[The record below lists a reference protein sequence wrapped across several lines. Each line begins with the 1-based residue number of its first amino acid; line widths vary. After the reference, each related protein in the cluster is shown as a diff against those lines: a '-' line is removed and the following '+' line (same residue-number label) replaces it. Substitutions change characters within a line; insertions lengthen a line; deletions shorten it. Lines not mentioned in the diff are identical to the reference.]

1 MSDDFRQQIS
11 EASESCFGFKANAS
25 HRTYLDIQPNQSIR
39 PQYTH
44 QDYYY
49 FRRGEAPPTRQK
61 EGIRMCMKAYRNVG
75 IIRNVIDLM
84 GDFASQGMIVT
95 HPNPKVEKFYRAWFA
110 AINGV
115 ERSERILNTLFRCGT
130 VVVRRRE
137 GRVNKKI
144 KKELS
149 QGDLNKITNKPR
161 KNWVPA
167 KYDILNPLM
176 VEVEGTEVDLF
187 EGNLRYKLM
196 LTKNF
201 QNQVSDRDPLQK
213 SYLGTDNVPLDPNE
227 ISVYHYK
234 KDDWQ
239 LWGDPV
245 IYPILDDI
253 SMMEKM
259 KLADMSALD
268 GAISS
273 IRLWKLGDFE
283 HKIVPDKGTIDRLR
297 NILASNVGGGT
308 MDLVWTPDLSFEES
322 NTNLH
327 QFLGKEKYEPIL
339 SHIYAGLGI
348 PPTLTGMAGQSG
360 GFTNNFISLK
370 TLIERLEYG
379 RQILMSFW
387 RQEFKR
393 VQKAMGFT
401 APAAIHYEEIM
412 VSNEVQQR
420 NLLMQ
425 LADRNIISDK
435 TLLERLGE
443 DPMLEESRIRLETK
457 DRDKERKPEKT
468 SPYHD
473 PQLEQKEE
481 LKQKSQNRDQR
492 QGGRPDNVVEN
503 QPRKEKSKNPK
514 SQPGKAEM
522 YLWAESAMERVSR
535 VLTDGTLQ
543 FLGKKDIRGL
553 SKAETAD
560 LESLKLSVFHNV
572 PPMSDVTPELLSSL
586 LVKPCSIPADT
597 QECVSTA
604 HYHLGD
610 LSVAEIRKLHI
621 FAYCERN
628 TN

>member
-1 MSDDFRQQIS
+1 
-11 EASESCFGFKANAS
+11 
-25 HRTYLDIQPNQSIR
+25 
-39 PQYTH
+39 
-44 QDYYY
+44 
-49 FRRGEAPPTRQK
+49 
-61 EGIRMCMKAYRNVG
+61 MKAYRSVG
-75 IIRNVIDLM
+75 IIRNVVDLM
-84 GDFASQGMIVT
+84 GDFASQGMLVT
-95 HPNPKVEKFYRAWFA
+95 HPNPSVEKFYRAWFQ
-110 AINGV
+110 AIGGV

-130 VVVRRRE
+130 VIVRRRE
-137 GRVNKKI
+137 GHVNKKVR
-144 KKELS
+144 KELTK
-149 QGDLNKITNKPR
+149 GENGLEKVINKTR
-161 KNWVPA
+161 KNYVPA

-176 VEVEGTEVDLF
+176 VEVDGTEVDLF
-187 EGNLRYKLM
+187 EGNLKYKLM
-196 LTKNF
+196 LSKSF
-201 QNQVSDRDPLQK
+201 QSKVSDTDPLSK
-213 SYLGTDNVPLDPNE
+213 RYMGHDSIPLSPDE

-245 IYPILDDI
+245 VYPILDDI
-253 SMMEKM
+253 NMMEKM

-283 HKIVPDKGTIDRLR
+283 HKIVPDKSTIDRFR

-308 MDLVWTPDLSFEES
+308 MDLVWTPDLDFKES

-327 QFLGKEKYEPIL
+327 NFLGKEKYEPIL

-379 RQILMSFW
+379 RQILMGFW

-393 VQKAMGFT
+393 VQKAMGFRI
-401 APAAIHYEEIM
+401 PASIHYEEIM

-443 DPMLEESRIRLETK
+443 DPMLEESRLRFETK
-457 DRDKERKPEKT
+457 DRDKDRKPEKT

-473 PQLEQKEE
+473 PQLDRKEE
-481 LKQKSQNRDQR
+481 FKQKSQNRDQR
-492 QGGRPDNVVEN
+492 QGGRPNNVVEN
-503 QPRKEKSKNPK
+503 QPRKEKTKNPK
-514 SQPGKAEM
+514 SQPGKAEL
-522 YLWAESAMERVSR
+522 YLWSESAMEKVSR
-535 VLTDGTLQ
+535 VLTTGTLEY
-543 FLGKKDIRGL
+543 LGKKDVRAL
-553 SKAETAD
+553 SKAEASD
-560 LESLKLSVFHNV
+560 LESLKLAVFHNLS
-572 PPMSDVTPELLSSL
+572 PMTEVDEGLISSL
-586 LVKPCSIPADT
+586 LVEHCMIPADT
-597 QECVSTA
+597 QECVSNA

-610 LSVAEIRKLHI
+610 LTVAEIRKLHI

-628 TN
+628 TQ